1 MRLPF
6 LLGACGL
13 LLAACDAKAVNGP
26 PGIDDPGGGAAA
38 NKGALYCQTVPTN
51 IYDRAEWNRVCKP
64 FD

>member
-1 MRLPF
+1 MRRLLPLF
-6 LLGACGL
+6 ACGL
-13 LLAACDAKAVNGP
+13 LAACNAQAVNGP

-38 NKGALYCQTVPTN
+38 TKGPLYCQTVPKS